1 MARIQSCC
9 LERLL
14 DLLVFITQELSSIV
28 FHFFVLREIKR
39 DIIKDKKSFLQTLIE
54 SNQSSERT
62 TEVIQK
68 VKMGSTKYV
77 RFCFV

>member
-14 DLLVFITQELSSIV
+14 DLLVFITKELSSIV

-39 DIIKDKKSFLQTLIE
+39 DIIKDKKSFLQTQIE